1 MHGFDCPDLTRQF
14 FGSRGS
20 GNNHRIAALNFC
32 NIFRRGMV
40 FVIMGDQDQ
49 IGLGPIRRL
58 NGNLLN
64 LIGSIQPAPHI
75 TMLPV
80 EFFQELHEFRL

>member
-1 MHGFDCPDLTRQF
+1 
-14 FGSRGS
+14 
-20 GNNHRIAALNFC
+20 
-32 NIFRRGMV
+32 MV

-64 LIGSIQPAPHI
+64 LIGSIQPVPHF

-80 EFFQELHEFRL
+80 EFFQE